1 VIAQPGG
8 GALALPDE
16 HHRRARAEWRRGNLK
31 GALIEFQSAL
41 ALAPTRASALADLAV
56 LLLDELNN
64 VQSAERFSRRAVA
77 ADPRHAPAY
86 VALGNTLKARGD
98 DAGAADNYRR
108 ALEIEPRLADPMVNL
123 GVLALESGDTAE
135 ALDWFTRALDAEPG
149 HLNGRWN
156 RGNLLLMLGRYA
168 EGWED
173 YEFRF
178 RIGGRN
184 ASRLPADRRANAW
197 DGSPFPGKTILV
209 WCEQG
214 LGDTIQFVRYL
225 PLVKER
231 GGTVVFECQEELL
244 SLLQNVP
251 GADAVIASSPE
262 SAPRN
267 DMSLRALCA
276 KQSPAAEYDLNIPL
290 LSLPGIFGTTE
301 DTIPASV
308 PYITAVPELVDRC
321 RDQFAGDG
329 LNVGL
334 TWRGNPSH
342 PNDANRSCS
351 PSDIEP
357 LASVD
362 GVRLYGFQKSAPG
375 SPGGAGILEGRL
387 QDLAPGL
394 SDFAH
399 TAAYLAHIDLLI
411 TVDTAAAHLAGAMG
425 KPVWLLVPRIPDWRW
440 QLEREDSPWYPSMRL
455 FRQKARGDWAG
466 VVNDVKRNLLSLRG
480 APSAPRSNLPAD
492 CFAQSARNDGTGSA
506 PRIDRGAEASGLYE
520 QGAACFAAGD
530 HDGALRLFREAIAAD
545 PSGAPAHN
553 ALGVVLT
560 ARGDLT
566 GAAAALARAVALDP
580 RNAEARYNLGNMRK
594 QRGDLAGAA
603 ASYREALAEAP
614 DLLPAQVNLGVV
626 LSEMGNH
633 AAALDEFRAALA
645 MNPTSP
651 ELLKQVGEL
660 CVRTG
665 DAAGAMEAFERALAA
680 DPGDAGLMRRLAGM
694 KVASGNAGDA
704 VALLKKSVEVHP
716 DDADAWGELGTALVR
731 QGDPEGALVAL
742 EHALR
747 IRPDF
752 PGVLN
757 NMGMVMKEKGQPEL
771 AEKCFRLALRSDPSH
786 AVAHN
791 NLGTVLLDRACF
803 PEAESHFREAVR
815 LQGNYLLAWNN
826 LGNALAG
833 QGKFHEAK
841 QIYRLVIGQDP
852 TIPEVHFNLASAL
865 AYDNRFAESLRGYEE
880 AIRIR
885 PEYYEARLNRALIL
899 LQRGDFEEG
908 WKEYECRFNVRDP
921 LRLHVPPGLD
931 MPRWEGADPR
941 GMKVLV
947 RAEQGYGD
955 SFQFG
960 RYLPLLAAR
969 GARVVFEC
977 PKEISG
983 LFRGFPGVEAL
994 AEFGGSLPSCDAW
1007 VQLLSLPRLLGTRRL
1022 DEIPWSGPYLHADRA
1037 IVDSLAPQ
1045 FGRESFNVGI
1055 VWGGNPLHKNDHNR
1069 SCPLAEFL
1077 PLFDVPGVRLY
1088 SLQKGKPALALSKL
1102 PPGRSPVDLGSR
1114 LTDFSVTAAAL
1125 EHLDLLIAVDTSVAH
1140 LAGAM
1145 GKPAWLILPFRSDW
1159 RWFADREDSP
1169 WYPSMRLFR
1178 QKSHGDWAGVMQGVA
1193 LSLRAAS
1200 QAKQS
1205 APGNV
1210 PAAAGRTE
1218 RASAPPGNAPCD
1230 DRRSGG
1236 AADG

>member
-8 GALALPDE
+8 GALAPPDE
-16 HHRRARAEWRRGNLK
+16 HHRRARAEWGRGNLK

-77 ADPRHAPAY
+77 ADPRHAPGY
-86 VALGNTLKARGD
+86 IVLGNALKARGD
-98 DAGAADNYRR
+98 DAAAADNYRR
-108 ALEIEPRLADPMVNL
+108 ALALDPRLADPMVNL
-123 GVLALESGDTAE
+123 GVLALESGDTQG
-135 ALDWFTRALDAEPG
+135 ALDWFTRALEAEPG

-184 ASRLPADRRANAW
+184 ASRVREDRRGTVW
-197 DGSPFPGKTILV
+197 DGSPFPGKTLAV

-225 PLVKER
+225 PLVKAR
-231 GGTVVFECQEELL
+231 GGTVVFECQEELVT
-244 SLLQNVP
+244 LLRNYP
-251 GADAVIASSPE
+251 GADAVIASSLG

-267 DMSLRALCA
+267 DMSLRAPLA
-276 KQSPAAEYDLNIPL
+276 KQSPTAEYDLNIPL

-308 PYITAVPELVDRC
+308 PYITAEPGLVDGC
-321 RDQFAGDG
+321 REQFAGDG

-334 TWRGNPSH
+334 IWQGNPSH

-351 PSDIEP
+351 PSDLEP
-357 LASVD
+357 LAAVG
-362 GVRLYGFQKSAPG
+362 GVRLYSLQKFTPG
-375 SPGGAGILEGRL
+375 MPAGAGVLDGRIC
-387 QDLAPGL
+387 DLAPRLG
-394 SDFAH
+394 DFAQ
-399 TAAYLAHIDLLI
+399 TAAHLAHIDLLI

-440 QLEREDSPWYPSMRL
+440 QLEREDTPWYPSLRL
-455 FRQKARGDWAG
+455 FRQTTRGDWAS
-466 VVNDVKRNLLSLRG
+466 VIQNVARSLRAVSQAKQSG
-480 APSAPRSNLPAD
+480 REIASAPAVRQASLRSAPRNDSTG
-492 CFAQSARNDGTGSA
+492 SARNDSGANASA
-506 PRIDRGAEASGLYE
+506 LYE

-545 PSGAPAHN
+545 PAGAPAHN

-560 ARGDLT
+560 IGGDLA
-566 GAAAALARAVALDP
+566 GAAAELTCATALDP
-580 RNAEARYNLGNMRK
+580 RNAEARYNLGNVQK
-594 QRGDLAGAA
+594 QQGDLAAAA

-614 DLLPAQVNLGVV
+614 DLLPAHVNLGVV
-626 LSEMGNH
+626 LSEMGEH
-633 AAALDEFRAALA
+633 TAALEEYRAALA

-651 ELLKQVGEL
+651 EMLKQVGEL

-665 DAAGAMEAFERALAA
+665 DGAGAMEAFERALAA
-680 DPGDAGLMRRLAGM
+680 DPGDAPLIRRVAGM
-694 KVASGNAGDA
+694 KIAAGNTGDA
-704 VALLKKSVEVHP
+704 VALLRRSVEARP

-731 QGDPEGALVAL
+731 QGDQDGALVAL

-747 IRPDF
+747 IKPDF

-757 NMGMVMKEKGQPEL
+757 NMGMVMKEKGQTDL
-771 AEKCFRLALRSDPSH
+771 AEKCFTLAIRSDPSY
-786 AVAHN
+786 AVAYN
-791 NLGTVLLDRACF
+791 NLGTVLLDRSCF
-803 PEAESHFREAVR
+803 AEAESQFREAVR
-815 LQGNYLLAWNN
+815 LQADYLLAWNN

-841 QIYRLVIGQDP
+841 QIYRLVIDQDP
-852 TIPEVHFNLASAL
+852 AIPEVHFNLASAL
-865 AYDNRFAESLRGYEE
+865 AYENRFSESLRGYEE

-885 PEYYEARLNRALIL
+885 PDYYEARLNRALIL
-899 LQRGDFEEG
+899 LQRGDLEEG
-908 WKEYECRFNVRDP
+908 WKEYEYRFNVRDP

-931 MPRWEGADPR
+931 VPRWEGGDPR
-941 GMKVLV
+941 GMKILV

-960 RYLPLLAAR
+960 RYLTLLAAK
-969 GARVVFEC
+969 GAHVIFEC

-983 LFRGFPGVEAL
+983 LFRGFPGVDAL
-994 AEFGGSLPSCDAW
+994 AEFGGAPPVCDAY
-1007 VQLLSLPRLLGTRRL
+1007 VQLLSLPRLLGTRGT
-1022 DEIPWSGPYLHADRA
+1022 DEIPWNGPYIHADTA
-1037 IVDSLAPQ
+1037 IVDRLAPQ
-1045 FGRESFNVGI
+1045 MGRDACNVGI

-1077 PLFDVPGVRLY
+1077 PLFDVPGVRLF
-1088 SLQKGKPALALSKL
+1088 SLQKGKPAQALSSL
-1102 PPGRSPVDLGSR
+1102 PAGCSAVDLGSQ

-1145 GKPAWLILPFRSDW
+1145 GKPVWLLLPFRSDW
-1159 RWFADREDSP
+1159 RWLADREDSP

-1178 QKSHGDWAGVMQGVA
+1178 QKSHGDWGGVMQEVA
-1193 LSLRAAS
+1193 LSLRALS
-1200 QAKQS
+1200 AKQS
-1205 APGNV
+1205 G
-1210 PAAAGRTE
+1210 GRLL
-1218 RASAPPGNAPCD
+1218 RFARN
-1230 DRRSGG
+1230 DRGE
-1236 AADG
+1236 ATNE